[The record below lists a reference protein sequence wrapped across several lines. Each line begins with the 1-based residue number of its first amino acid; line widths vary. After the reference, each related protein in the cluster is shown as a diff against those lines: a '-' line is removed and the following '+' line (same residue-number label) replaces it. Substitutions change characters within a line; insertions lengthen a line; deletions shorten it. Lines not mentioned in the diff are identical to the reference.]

1 MSTQGQKSVLAL
13 HVRNLWYTALRNSQ
27 WLQAEPK
34 RTIKHTR
41 VLFVWDRKLP
51 TCCRVPVRL
60 WSALCSLEGW
70 TTASLGPSRW
80 LRSAVCLSVALANKH
95 TCGWACCACEKES
108 VGVCGCVFTPLPC
121 SVSLPACDYLTG
133 GRLFL
138 KLALAV
144 IYERKKWQGLH
155 EGRKHTWAHAKNTH
169 AHRSVMLERHANRIS
184 LTLFIIQLMILWKWA
199 AAWISLM
206 NSTCVCHLNE
216 VQLMCTHTAHMHAVS
231 LTGLQWWMK
240 GSDVFSAIIFF
251 NSNILKLQLQLGFR
265 IKSQLWNRGLDL
277 HPCRTSR

>member
-1 MSTQGQKSVLAL
+1 MSPQGQKLVLAL
-13 HVRNLWYTALRNSQ
+13 RVRNLWYTALRNSQ

-60 WSALCSLEGW
+60 WSAPCSLEGW
-70 TTASLGPSRW
+70 TMASLGPSRW

-95 TCGWACCACEKES
+95 TCGWACCTCEKES

-121 SVSLPACDYLTG
+121 CQPAWLWLFDRGKTLFWNSPWLWFMR
-133 GRLFL
+133 GRSG
-138 KLALAV
+138 KGYMRGEN
-144 IYERKKWQGLH
+144 IH
-155 EGRKHTWAHAKNTH
+155 EH

-199 AAWISLM
+199 AAVWWIQHVYA
-206 NSTCVCHLNE
+206 T
-216 VQLMCTHTAHMHAVS
+216 
-231 LTGLQWWMK
+231 
-240 GSDVFSAIIFF
+240 
-251 NSNILKLQLQLGFR
+251 
-265 IKSQLWNRGLDL
+265 
-277 HPCRTSR
+277 